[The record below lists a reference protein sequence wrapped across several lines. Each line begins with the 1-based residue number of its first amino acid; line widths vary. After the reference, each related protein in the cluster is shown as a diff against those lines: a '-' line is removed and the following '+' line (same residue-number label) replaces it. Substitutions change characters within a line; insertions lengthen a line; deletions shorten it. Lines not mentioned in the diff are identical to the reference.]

1 MENYDIKLSSTEIA
15 SLWST
20 YIFDS
25 ASICFFKHFLQH
37 LKDEEVVSIV
47 NEALKLSQTNM
58 NYIENI
64 FAKEQF
70 PIPQGFSDGDV
81 NLSAPALFDDLY
93 ALSFV
98 YGMSRIGLFNYGIF
112 TSNVARD
119 DVLELFS
126 QILVSTNGLYK
137 TAVRCM
143 LSKGI
148 YDRPPKI
155 PYPNKVEFV
164 EKQSFLTGWFGER
177 RPINSLELTE
187 IFFNIERNYFG
198 VLLLYGLIQVVEDK
212 EVKEYLKRGKDLANK
227 QIEYLNNLLKE
238 EDLLGT
244 VPVEME
250 VTDSKVSPFTEKLIM
265 FLITSLNATSFTY
278 FGHALSV
285 TMRRDLAANYS
296 KLLTEV
302 MAYSEDGVNIMIDR
316 GWMEKPPGAI
326 ERKG

>member
-1 MENYDIKLSSTEIA
+1 MENHKSKLSSTEIA

-20 YIFDS
+20 YIYDS

-37 LKDEEVVSIV
+37 LQDEEIISIV
-47 NEALKLSQTNM
+47 NEALNFSQMHMKN
-58 NYIENI
+58 IENI
-64 FAKEQF
+64 FKEEKF
-70 PIPQGFSDGDV
+70 PIPLGFSDNDV
-81 NLSAPALFDDLY
+81 NFSAPALFGDLY

-98 YGMSRIGLFNYGIF
+98 YGMSRIGLCNNGIL

-126 QILVSTNGLYK
+126 QIQASTNELYK
-137 TAVRCM
+137 KSVRYM

-148 YDRPPKI
+148 YDRPPII
-155 PYPNKVEFV
+155 PYPHKVEFI

-177 RPINSLELTE
+177 RPINSVELTE
-187 IFFNIERNYFG
+187 VFFNIERNYFG
-198 VLLLYGLIQVVEDK
+198 ILLLYGLIQVVDDK
-212 EVKEYLKRGKDLANK
+212 EINQYLKRGKDLANK
-227 QIEYLNNLLKE
+227 QVDYLNNLLKE

-250 VTDSKVSPFTEKLIM
+250 VTDSKISPFSEKLIM
-265 FLITSLNATSFTY
+265 FLVTTLNATSFTY

-285 TMRRDLAANYS
+285 SMRRDLVANYS

-302 MAYSEDGVNIMIDR
+302 MAYAEDGFNIMIDR
-316 GWMEKPPGAI
+316 GWMEKPPGALQ
-326 ERKG
+326 RP

>member
-1 MENYDIKLSSTEIA
+1 MENHNIKLSSPEIA

-20 YIFDS
+20 YIYDS

-37 LKDEEVVSIV
+37 LQDEEIILIV
-47 NEALKLSQTNM
+47 NEALNNSQAHMKN
-58 NYIENI
+58 IEKI
-64 FAKEQF
+64 FKEEKF
-70 PIPQGFSDGDV
+70 PIPQGFSDTDI
-81 NLSAPALFDDLY
+81 NFSAPALFGDLY

-126 QILVSTNGLYK
+126 QILASANTLYK
-137 TAVRCM
+137 KSVRCI

-148 YDRPPKI
+148 YDRPPMI
-155 PYPNKVEFV
+155 PYPQKVEFI

-177 RPINSLELTE
+177 RPINSTELSE
-187 IFFNIERNYFG
+187 VFFNIERNYFG
-198 VLLLYGLIQVVEDK
+198 LLLLYGFIQVVDDK
-212 EVKEYLKRGKDLANK
+212 EIKQYLKRGKDLANK
-227 QIEYLNNLLKE
+227 QIDYLNNLLKK

-250 VTDSKVSPFTEKLIM
+250 VTDSKVSPFSEKLIM
-265 FLITSLNATSFTY
+265 FLITTLNATSFTY

-285 TMRRDLAANYS
+285 SMRRDLVANYS
-296 KLLTEV
+296 KFLTEV
-302 MAYSEDGVNIMIDR
+302 MAYGEDGFNIMIDR
-316 GWMEKPPGAI
+316 GWMEKPPGAFQ
-326 ERKG
+326 RP

>member
-1 MENYDIKLSSTEIA
+1 MEKHNIKLSSTEIG

-20 YIFDS
+20 YIYNS

-37 LKDEEVVSIV
+37 LQDEEIISIV
-47 NEALKLSQTNM
+47 NEALNFSQTHMKN
-58 NYIENI
+58 IENI
-64 FAKEQF
+64 FKKEKF
-70 PIPQGFSDGDV
+70 PIPQGFSDIDV
-81 NLSAPALFDDLY
+81 NFSAPALFGDLY

-98 YGMSRIGLFNYGIF
+98 YGMSRIGLFNYGIL

-119 DVLELFS
+119 DVLELFT
-126 QILVSTNGLYK
+126 QILTSTNELYNK
-137 TAVRCM
+137 SVRCM

-148 YDRPPKI
+148 YDRPPII
-155 PYPNKVEFV
+155 PYPQKVEFI

-177 RPINSLELTE
+177 RPINSIELTE

-198 VLLLYGLIQVVEDK
+198 ILLLYGFIQVVDDK
-212 EVKEYLKRGKDLANK
+212 EINQYLKRGKDLANK
-227 QIEYLNNLLKE
+227 QVDNFNNLLKE

-250 VTDSKVSPFTEKLIM
+250 VTDSKVSPFSNKLIM
-265 FLITSLNATSFTY
+265 FLVTTLNSTSFTY

-285 TMRRDLAANYS
+285 SMRRDLIANYS

-302 MAYSEDGVNIMIDR
+302 MAYAEDGFNIMIDR
-316 GWMEKPPGAI
+316 G
-326 ERKG
+326 